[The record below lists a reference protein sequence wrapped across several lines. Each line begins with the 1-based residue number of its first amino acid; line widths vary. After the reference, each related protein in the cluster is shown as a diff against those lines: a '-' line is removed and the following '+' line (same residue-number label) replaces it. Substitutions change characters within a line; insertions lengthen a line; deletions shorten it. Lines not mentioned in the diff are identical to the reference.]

1 MVTKTLLRVAL
12 AGIFVTCAAVAAS
25 AQATDPDD
33 VAAAARKA
41 RDQQKTAPKP
51 KKVVTN
57 DDIPSKSTAPDAA
70 AKPATPGEGG
80 QAEGQ
85 ASNGAPKDEDDPKK
99 EAYWHKRYSE
109 IHDKLT
115 QAEKDLDVYQRE
127 LNTDQVQYY
136 NDPQKA
142 LVEQHNRTEIN
153 DKTAKVDAK
162 KKEVQGLKQQLTD
175 LEEECRKSGCDPGW
189 VR

>member
-1 MVTKTLLRVAL
+1 MATKALLRVAL
-12 AGIFVTCAAVAAS
+12 AAVLVGFGAAAAS
-25 AQATDPDD
+25 AQATDPSD
-33 VAAAARKA
+33 VAAAARQA
-41 RDQQKTAPKP
+41 REQQKAAPKP

-57 DDIPSKSTAPDAA
+57 DDIPSKSTTPEAA
-70 AKPATPGEGG
+70 AKPATTGEGG

-85 ASNGAPKDEDDPKK
+85 AANATTKDEDDPKK
-99 EAYWHKRYSE
+99 EAYWHKKYSD

-115 QAEKDLDVYQRE
+115 QAEKDLSVYQRE

-142 LVEQHNRTEIN
+142 LVEQHNRTDIN

-162 KKEVQGLKQQLTD
+162 KKEVDSLKQQRTD
-175 LEEECRKSGCDPGW
+175 LDEECRKSGCDPGW